1 MTHAFTLLSQWSKFM
16 LKVSSCIHKYPPVW
30 AKDSP
35 GKVALIHP
43 ESGRQLMYRQLL
55 KEIDKKAQG
64 LINWG
69 IKPGD
74 RVASILP
81 LGLETVILLYACA
94 KVGAIYVPLG
104 LGHTISTYR
113 NRLVLARPSLVF
125 FSEEPSTERGKTL
138 AESLIALSPEEVA
151 LIQLHGIDSSDSGQI
166 TSWDSFWKRTH
177 SWRQHLPHSLAGH
190 LLRSPKDIHAWSPVL
205 LLFDNLSEKAV
216 LLCHENIVSQ
226 TLNLHTHTQLQRSSK
241 ALVNQA
247 VEPIHTYVHGIC
259 STLTLGGTVVLTQK
273 EEPTYLCGLIDSYCI
288 SHMIQYPGQYEALWS
303 IFPPRVGRPPSL
315 QYALYVV
322 DPRTAHFPSEAFHE
336 SLHLFSRRYG
346 SGLFYP
352 EAGGFI
358 SFCNQILLEKSQ
370 RLAFAPYLIHEDN
383 LLLTIREGI
392 RIDGGCGSPLPL
404 EKPGW
409 ICVHPPNVFLGYFH
423 DPKETGK
430 ILSKEG
436 ILYTSL
442 EGHIRTYKQ
451 EKLLFINKSAQF
463 SQPLELHAASAG

>member
-1 MTHAFTLLSQWSKFM
+1 M

-43 ESGRQLMYRQLL
+43 ESGRQLMYKQLV

-64 LINWG
+64 LMNWG

-74 RVASILP
+74 RIVSMLP

-94 KVGAIYVPLG
+94 KVGAVYVPLG
-104 LGHTISTYR
+104 LGLSPSTYST
-113 NRLVLARPSLVF
+113 RLLQARPSIVF
-125 FSEEPSTERGKTL
+125 FSEESTPGYQGLWATFL
-138 AESLIALSPEEVA
+138 LGLCPEEVP
-151 LIQLHGIDSSDSGQI
+151 IVQLHGIDPSGTDRVI
-166 TSWDSFWKRTH
+166 AWDPFWKRTH
-177 SWRQHLPHSLAGH
+177 SWRQHISSSLSGT
-190 LLRSPKDIHAWSPVL
+190 LSRSPKDIHAWSPVI
-205 LLFDNLSEKAV
+205 LLFDTFSEKAV

-226 TLNLHTHTQLQRSSK
+226 TLNLHTHSHLHRSTK

-247 VEPIHTYVHGIC
+247 VEPIHTYIHGIC

-273 EEPTYLCGLIDSYCI
+273 EDPTYLLGLIDNYCI

-303 IFPPRVGRPPSL
+303 ISPPRVGRPPSL
-315 QYALYVV
+315 QYALYIV
-322 DPRTAHFPSEAFHE
+322 DPRTAHFPSESFHE
-336 SLHLFSRRYG
+336 SMSIFSRKFG

-358 SFCNQILLEKSQ
+358 SYCPKTLLEKSQ
-370 RLAFAPYLIHEDN
+370 RLAFAPYLINEDN
-383 LLLTIREGI
+383 LPLTIREGI
-392 RIDGGCGSPLPL
+392 RVDGGCGSPLPL

-423 DPKETGK
+423 EPKETGK

-442 EGHIRTYKQ
+442 EGHVRTYKQ
-451 EKLLFINKSAQF
+451 EKLLFINKSAQYTR
-463 SQPLELHAASAG
+463 PLELQVASAG